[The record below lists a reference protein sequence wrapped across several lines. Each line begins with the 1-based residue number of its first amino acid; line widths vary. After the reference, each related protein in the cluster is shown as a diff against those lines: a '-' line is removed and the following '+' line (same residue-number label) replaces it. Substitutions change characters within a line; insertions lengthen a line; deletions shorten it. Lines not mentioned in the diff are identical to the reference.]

1 VADIQAEDA
10 YGRARRDAAFLQRV
24 RDAHTGRWDV
34 LDALWW
40 DSHPFEPAP
49 SGTPAPAAEL
59 RELQRRLFSQDGD
72 ASGDHVTTALMR
84 ESEATISVER
94 AEIQDAIHRA
104 QSTSERHAHSTDADV
119 ECLSEV
125 DRMPET
131 GDPAAVAPPVMN
143 PALSPKRNLAVAVG
157 IVAAVIG
164 GMAVGAQLTNGT
176 DAAPPGASPTPM
188 NTASPVVMLEA
199 APLALAVFDRPQ
211 EPIDVPSV
219 PMPEA
224 LDLESFRA
232 IDAASSQL
240 QNGEA
245 GRHDHNLDRFF
256 AARTTSHLVCLVA
269 VVSSIDYLSTCT
281 LENDFP
287 ATGLRLYWPGSF
299 TMENAEGTVTTTAM
313 ERYTVWQPD
322 GSLEGG
328 GMGR

>member
-1 VADIQAEDA
+1 MADIQAEDA

-24 RDAHTGRWDV
+24 RDADTGRWDV

-40 DSHPFEPAP
+40 HSHPFEPAP
-49 SGTPAPAAEL
+49 SGIPAPAAEL
-59 RELQRRLFSQDGD
+59 RELKRRLFSQDGD
-72 ASGDHVTTALMR
+72 ASGDPVTTALTS
-84 ESEATISVER
+84 ELEATISAER
-94 AEIQDAIHRA
+94 AAIQHAIERA
-104 QSTSERHAHSTDADV
+104 QSTSENHAHSTDEDV
-119 ECLSEV
+119 ASV
-125 DRMPET
+125 SVPGRMP
-131 GDPAAVAPPVMN
+131 DIAYSAAVAPPVTRT
-143 PALSPKRNLAVAVG
+143 ALSPKRNLAVVVG

-164 GMAVGAQLTNGT
+164 GMAVGAQLTSGT
-176 DAAPPGASPTPM
+176 DAAPPGAFPTPM

-211 EPIDVPSV
+211 ESMDVPSV

-232 IDAASSQL
+232 IGSASLRSHD
-240 QNGEA
+240 GEE
-245 GRHDHNLDRFF
+245 GRLDLYSDRFF
-256 AARTTSHLVCLVA
+256 AARTTSNLVCLVA

-281 LENDFP
+281 LETDFP
-287 ATGLRLYWPGSF
+287 ATGLRLYWPGSL
-299 TMENAEGTVTTTAM
+299 TMPNAEGTVTTTAM